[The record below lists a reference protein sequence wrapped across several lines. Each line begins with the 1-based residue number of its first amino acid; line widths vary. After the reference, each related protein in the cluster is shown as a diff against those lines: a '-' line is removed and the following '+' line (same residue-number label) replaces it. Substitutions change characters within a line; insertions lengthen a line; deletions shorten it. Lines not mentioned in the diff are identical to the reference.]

1 MHTKLNRWFCSID
14 QVFNYVFSI
23 KPNCANGIC
32 TRSLRSVTCI
42 YVQIYIGVYVRIES
56 TVLKTTQDRV
66 EGFLLEVYARYGLES
81 ASSSGA
87 RNISFFLHNIGPAG
101 SVFAAECILAKCF
114 LHSDNEKSF
123 KLVRKSTKLK
133 LTIASILLP
142 RQKRNE

>member
-1 MHTKLNRWFCSID
+1 M
-14 QVFNYVFSI
+14 
-23 KPNCANGIC
+23 A
-32 TRSLRSVTCI
+32 SVHGR
-42 YVQIYIGVYVRIES
+42 YVQLLVYMYRFILEYMSVSRAQY
-56 TVLKTTQDRV
+56 LKLHKIASRASYWKFTLGMAWNPR
-66 EGFLLEVYARYGLES
+66 ARQ
-81 ASSSGA
+81 A
-87 RNISFFLHNIGPAG
+87 RGTYPFFLHNIGPAG